1 MTQISLFDG
10 DTPLKIT
17 KPIRL
22 IELFAGYGS
31 QSLALKYLKVPF
43 EHWKI
48 CEWAVKSIQAYKDL
62 HFGDDTCD
70 YSKAY
75 SVDELIEMLLAKG
88 ISADYNAPM
97 TREQIKRMGEQ
108 KIRTVYNN
116 IIATNN
122 LVSVCNAHAQDFE
135 IQDTDKYTYIMTYSF
150 PCFTADSLVLT
161 DKGYKPIN
169 EIEIGDMVLTCDNT
183 YQMVTKTFDNGIKP
197 ILKINAMAVDEI
209 KCTNN
214 HRFYVRTMSRVGH
227 NQHRVFSNPY
237 WKPAC
242 TLTKKDYLGV
252 AINQKS
258 IIPTWN
264 GVDFD
269 WSDGRKTRHK
279 NQLQCLLGYTDFWWL
294 IGRYMGDGWC
304 RAQGGIIICCA
315 HDELDEVTQRIDK
328 LFNYSVVK
336 ERTVYKIHIPIK
348 ELSEFVAQFG
358 SGALNKHLTNTILDL
373 PTNLLKAFL
382 HGYIS
387 ADGCFINGLNKVTS
401 TSRELIYGIAQCVAK
416 VYRTPYR
423 VYCTKRP
430 KKCTIEGRVVNQH
443 NTYELVWKEQI
454 CKQDKAFFEDGFIW
468 FPISKISE
476 DMAQNV
482 YDIEVE
488 NNHSFT
494 VQNTIVH
501 NCQDLSKA
509 GNGAGMAKGSGTRSG
524 LLWEVERI
532 LDECNGNLPQILL
545 MENVPDVIGAN
556 NVKHFAQWVKK
567 LEQLGYTSKWQCLNA
582 KDYGVPQNRDRCFMV
597 SWLGNHYY
605 DFPTPIKLEKRLK
618 DVLETNVDEKY
629 YLSSDIIKYFEKH
642 TQESIEKGNGFRFA
656 PTDGDVIGKA
666 ITTRAGGRMD
676 DNFIKCECIGMLG
689 GEKYEKMHDIARRV
703 YDTNGIAPTQHTC
716 GGGNLET
723 KVVIVDGFNQ
733 SIRADQTCFGTITR
747 NAGADLK
754 RNGQGVIEIVDE
766 ALALDEQNGYIRQ
779 DGTVGTLTT
788 DGSSPK
794 HNNRVVE
801 NYRIRKLTPKEC
813 GRLMGVRD
821 DDIDKMSVNQS
832 NSSLYHCFG
841 DALVTTVI
849 GAIFCNMMDTPL
861 SFDEMIKSL
870 YNSPNR

>member
-135 IQDTDKYTYIMTYSF
+135 IQDTEKYTYIMTYSF

-387 ADGCFINGLNKVTS
+387 ADGCFVNGLNKVTS

-430 KKCTIEGRVVNQH
+430 QKYTIEGRVVNQH

-476 DMAQNV
+476 DIPQNV

-556 NVKHFAQWVKK
+556 NIKHFAQWVKK

-629 YLSSDIIKYFEKH
+629 YLNDD
-642 TQESIEKGNGFRFA
+642 TIERISKWKSQQQPLDHILNENSCSPCLTARG
-656 PTDGDVIGKA
+656 
-666 ITTRAGGRMD
+666 AGEEHSGM
-676 DNFIKCECIGMLG
+676 ILLGMLG
-689 GEKYEKMHDIARRV
+689 GE
-703 YDTNGIAPTQHTC
+703 P
-716 GGGNLET
+716 
-723 KVVIVDGFNQ
+723 
-733 SIRADQTCFGTITR
+733 
-747 NAGADLK
+747 
-754 RNGQGVIEIVDE
+754 
-766 ALALDEQNGYIRQ
+766 LALDEQNGYIRQ

-794 HNNRVVE
+794 HNNRIVE
-801 NYRIRKLTPKEC
+801 LNGKHPYELSDAMKKYIVSKDDKYLVSNGNLIVNRDIACSKTTREGCTRADASDYISPDLMPNENIANKNTLNYRIRKLTPKEC

-841 DALVTTVI
+841 DSIVVDVLM
-849 GAIFCNMMDTPL
+849 AIFKQML
-861 SFDEMIKSL
+861 
-870 YNSPNR
+870 

>member
-1 MTQISLFDG
+1 M
-10 DTPLKIT
+10 
-17 KPIRL
+17 
-22 IELFAGYGS
+22 
-31 QSLALKYLKVPF
+31 
-43 EHWKI
+43 
-48 CEWAVKSIQAYKDL
+48 KSIQAYKDL

-122 LVSVCNAHAQDFE
+122 LVSVCNTTANDLE
-135 IQDTDKYTYIMTYSF
+135 ITDTDKYTYIMTYSF

-328 LFNYSVVK
+328 LFNYSVAK

-387 ADGCFINGLNKVTS
+387 ADGCFVNGLNKVTS

-629 YLSSDIIKYFEKH
+629 YL
-642 TQESIEKGNGFRFA
+642 
-656 PTDGDVIGKA
+656 
-666 ITTRAGGRMD
+666 
-676 DNFIKCECIGMLG
+676 
-689 GEKYEKMHDIARRV
+689 
-703 YDTNGIAPTQHTC
+703 
-716 GGGNLET
+716 
-723 KVVIVDGFNQ
+723 
-733 SIRADQTCFGTITR
+733 
-747 NAGADLK
+747 
-754 RNGQGVIEIVDE
+754 
-766 ALALDEQNGYIRQ
+766 
-779 DGTVGTLTT
+779 
-788 DGSSPK
+788 
-794 HNNRVVE
+794 
-801 NYRIRKLTPKEC
+801 
-813 GRLMGVRD
+813 D
-821 DDIDKMSVNQS
+821 DDTIERISKW
-832 NSSLYHCFG
+832 
-841 DALVTTVI
+841 
-849 GAIFCNMMDTPL
+849 
-861 SFDEMIKSL
+861 KS
-870 YNSPNR
+870 